1 MMICKDIDEYR
12 DAIRAAIDSKWGGNV
27 SSYCDASKF
36 PNSTLGKFL
45 RGDAAD
51 LSPIQKRIIEI
62 DMDIK
67 MEDGARAIYPIENG
81 GFGLKLYTNSKPN
94 HLVAVF
100 DWKELYR
107 MARKNSDAGT
117 GVAILKINTAIE
129 CEEFGCAASLY
140 MNAKRQEEAK

>member
-67 MEDGARAIYPIENG
+67 MEGKRRQSEND
-81 GFGLKLYTNSKPN
+81 T
-94 HLVAVF
+94 
-100 DWKELYR
+100 
-107 MARKNSDAGT
+107 T
-117 GVAILKINTAIE
+117 
-129 CEEFGCAASLY
+129 
-140 MNAKRQEEAK
+140 